1 MRSIKI
7 FILFLFVYSP
17 KIHAQIRGG
26 CIEQNSHILYSY
38 PEIAGSYMNVIDSN
52 TTYFSNGFVSAADT
66 IITLWKTNNRQQVFA
81 KKYRSSEPEAG
92 PGNIILIPTDSSII
106 ANSVSYIDDNFYL
119 IRFSKDGNIIWAKKY
134 NLSILGAKIHT
145 GNQTNQSTVYK
156 DGYIYVTINFSVAPN
171 NYYSCIAKLDMW
183 GNIIWSKSILTNLE
197 PYSYIANPPSFIN
210 DTLHFISNIIYNPG
224 SPPDSS
230 QVIITKLNPT
240 TGNIYGSEKIK
251 LQYHNSL
258 KGILAHNVME
268 NSGSMIITG
277 SLLPDSYLNKPF
289 IINYN
294 RFTNELTGW
303 YANHNMNFGMVP
315 STKFALN
322 KNGVVAINF
331 DIPFF
336 DPATLYLL
344 LMDKNGNV
352 IQSKIFRG
360 LLYGYVNSLY
370 LSESNIPYFGI
381 SGFNSNG
388 SSLHYVTINNN
399 DSLLCSGKDS
409 AMFTPVALPLTKSE
423 FTWPSVIDGLL
434 TSTSFP
440 LVESNTTIYEET
452 ICTDQSICD
461 TIKITGPSKFCLP
474 QDTATYTLHKNPLC
488 KRKTIWQADTTAIKI
503 IGTEGENIIKVK
515 MLRPYVGY
523 IKAWYD
529 GCELAD
535 SLLVEV
541 SAAMPSLSAGNDTM
555 LCTGRTL
562 TLKATPGFKTYQWN
576 TGSFTDSTVVN
587 NTGIF
592 YLTATDSCDNIF
604 TDSVKVAASPAF
616 EFNYDNLICQF
627 DTAHFILDNR
637 FRNYSWQ
644 PADKGIISNGRLHLF
659 PGTST
664 IYTINAKLLAG
675 CIVSD
680 TVKVS
685 VENCPIYF
693 YVPNAFTPNNDGIND
708 IFKPLIKGPLMQ
720 YRFEIFNR
728 LGNKIFSSGNPQQ
741 GWNGKYKN
749 KPQDNAVFVWTCTY
763 QFAGTAPVKQK
774 GTVMLIR

>member
-1 MRSIKI
+1 M
-7 FILFLFVYSP
+7 
-17 KIHAQIRGG
+17 HAQTLG
-26 CIEQNSHILYSY
+26 CIEKNSHIVYSHPDNGVPY
-38 PEIAGSYMNVIDSN
+38 GHTIDSN
-52 TTYFSNGFVSAADT
+52 TVYFSSLNQHPPDAS
-66 IITLWKTNNRQQVFA
+66 ILLWKTNRRQLSFA
-81 KKYRSSEPEAG
+81 KKYRTSELNASL
-92 PGNIILIPTDSSII
+92 GNIIMILTDSSVL

-119 IRFSKDGNIIWAKKY
+119 VRFSKTGNVLWSRKY
-134 NLSILGAKIHT
+134 TLSIPGAKIHI
-145 GNQTNQSTVYK
+145 GNQENQSIVYK
-156 DGYIYVTINFSVAPN
+156 DGSSYITVNYEVGSS
-171 NYYSCIAKLDMW
+171 NYYSCVAKLDML
-183 GNIIWSKSILTNLE
+183 GNIIWSKCIATQLN
-197 PYSYIANPPSFIN
+197 PYCYIANPPSFFN
-210 DTLHFISNIIYNPG
+210 DTLHIFSNIRYSTSFII
-224 SPPDSS
+224 DSAGI
-230 QVIITKLNPT
+230 IITKLDPAN
-240 TGNIYGSEKIK
+240 GNIYGTEKIK
-251 LQYHNSL
+251 LQNHNSI
-258 KGILAHNVME
+258 KGILAFNNIIDETGNFV
-268 NSGSMIITG
+268 ITG
-277 SLLPDSYLNKPF
+277 NMLPGQYFNKPF

-294 RFTNELTGW
+294 RFSNQLSGW
-303 YANHNMNFGMVP
+303 YANHNMNFSGPP
-315 STKFALN
+315 STRFAIN
-322 KNGVVAINF
+322 KKGIVAINF

-336 DPATLYLL
+336 DPSSLYLL
-344 LMDKNGNV
+344 LMDWNGN
-352 IQSKIFRG
+352 ILQSKIFRG
-360 LLYGYVNSLY
+360 LLYGYITKLQ
-370 LSESNIPYFGI
+370 LSELNIPSFSI
-381 SGFNSNG
+381 SGSNQNG
-388 SSLHYVTINNN
+388 SAIHHVTINNN
-399 DSLLCSGKDS
+399 DSLLCRGKDS

-562 TLKATPGFKTYQWN
+562 TLKATPGFKTYQWS

-616 EFNYDNLICQF
+616 EFDYDKLICQF

-664 IYTINAKLLAG
+664 IYTINAELLAG

-693 YVPNAFTPNNDGIND
+693 YVPNAFTPNNDGTND
-708 IFKPLIKGPLMQ
+708 MFKPLIKGPLIQ

-728 LGNKIFSSGNPQQ
+728 LGNKIFSTGNPQQ
-741 GWNGKYKN
+741 GWNGNYKN
-749 KPQDNAVFVWTCTY
+749 NPQDNAVFVWTCTY